1 MIKFYKKDI
10 IMIVKFMRVRIKM
23 KKIIMIM
30 YMCLFFMLLSSCSN
44 GGATHVSGDFQYKIN
59 TKTDEVMLIG
69 FSDEGKEKET
79 IVLPTL
85 IDGKKVTTIGYKEW
99 TILSSG
105 DGLRTSNFSGASY
118 NNIYIHSFIIES
130 DINSGPDIYCT
141 SSDKFRAY
149 LGCNFLHTDL
159 LVTNEKMFDRCF
171 IPDLYKNIGNDIVI
185 PKYNSANV
193 VYYLNYKTNIKTF
206 FCDDCDGT
214 KVNVI
219 PPDPYRDGYKFLGW
233 YKEEECINQ
242 FDFENEIIPK
252 KEYDSN
258 NEYIFKETSFYAKW
272 EKSND

>member
-10 IMIVKFMRVRIKM
+10 ILIVVFMRGRIEM

-30 YMCLFFMLLSSCSN
+30 YMCLFVIFLSSCSN
-44 GGATHVSGDFQYKIN
+44 GGTTHISGDFQYKIN

-85 IDGKKVTTIGYKEW
+85 IDGKKVTTIGHKVWYL
-99 TILSSG
+99 ISSG
-105 DGLRTSNFSGASY
+105 DGTWTADFSGASY
-118 NNIYIHSFIIES
+118 KNLYIHSFIS
-130 DINSGPDIYCT
+130 VSNVRSGYGLYFT
-141 SSDKFRAY
+141 SCDNFKVY
-149 LGCNFLHTDL
+149 LGCNFSNTDL
-159 LVTNEKMFDRCF
+159 LFTNVKAFDRCF
-171 IPDLYKNIGNDIVI
+171 IPNFYKNIEESNII
-185 PKYNSANV
+185 SKYNSANV
-193 VYYLNYKTNIKTF
+193 VYYLNYKADIKTF

-233 YKEEECINQ
+233 YKEEDCVNQ

-252 KEYDSN
+252 KEYD
-258 NEYIFKETSFYAKW
+258 
-272 EKSND
+272 

>member
-1 MIKFYKKDI
+1 
-10 IMIVKFMRVRIKM
+10 M
-23 KKIIMIM
+23 KKLFGFFIMLVT
-30 YMCLFFMLLSSCSN
+30 LFSLSSCSN

-85 IDGKKVTTIGYKEW
+85 IDGKKVTTIGHKVWYL
-99 TILSSG
+99 ISSG
-105 DGLRTSNFSGASY
+105 DGTWTADFSGASY
-118 NNIYIHSFIIES
+118 KNLYIHSFISIS
-130 DINSGPDIYCT
+130 NVRSGCPLISGSFYASSKIY
-141 SSDKFRAY
+141 Y
-149 LGCNFLHTDL
+149 GGCFFNTDL
-159 LVTNEKMFDRCF
+159 KVCEENYYQYCY
-171 IPDLYKNIGNDIVI
+171 IPTIYKNIEESNII
-185 PKYNSANV
+185 SKYNSANV
-193 VYYLNYKTNIKTF
+193 VYYLNDDTNDTF
-206 FCDDCDGT
+206 FVDDCDGT

-258 NEYIFKETSFYAKW
+258 NEYIFKETSLYAKW
-272 EKSND
+272 ESSAK